1 MGTKS
6 SVTNEDILDV
16 VNDLATMVGQ
26 GFEGMNQ
33 QFARINNTLAEHS
46 TTLRDHST
54 QLTQLRLTTERIL
67 GVQEAHA
74 ADISAIYEILEKLE
88 AKLEISE
95 SERKDAA
102 IRLQR
107 LIAWAHKVAKHLDIP
122 LNDEPGKRT
131 STIA

>member
-46 TTLRDHST
+46 ATLRDHST

-67 GVQEAHA
+67 GV
-74 ADISAIYEILEKLE
+74 
-88 AKLEISE
+88 
-95 SERKDAA
+95 
-102 IRLQR
+102 
-107 LIAWAHKVAKHLDIP
+107 P